1 MPAMSGTEPVGDLA
15 PPAATTSKGLPP
27 AVWVGFAIS
36 ALFLAYFFK
45 DVDWA
50 ELGRVLAG
58 ASWFWLIPSTLLIL
72 STYPIRAYRWW
83 YLLPRVPESTFRNR
97 FSSTVIGFMATS
109 IFPLRA
115 GEVVRAALFSLKSG
129 VPIGVSFASLI
140 LERVL
145 DLICVLLA
153 LGICLAAFPGAASA
167 GSLVMAQ
174 RVGLVLSGVVVL
186 IILVLI
192 ALKLS
197 PNLVR
202 TPLRKVLSL
211 LPEGIGQKIQHLV
224 DSVIQGLTIV
234 EGPGQVA
241 WLLVI
246 SIAHWTVPIVACMV
260 AARTFELPLTFMGSM
275 LIFVFTALAV
285 ALPQAPGFVGVY
297 QVAIVESLKLL
308 DAPLAQANGFALV
321 WWLLSI
327 GPITLT
333 GFAAT
338 WYEGLSLAQGRE
350 SRTTKTS

>member
-1 MPAMSGTEPVGDLA
+1 MSGTEPIGDA
-15 PPAATTSKGLPP
+15 HRPAASNGMPA
-27 AVWVGFAIS
+27 AVWIGFAVS

-58 ASWFWLIPSTLLIL
+58 ARWAWLIPSILLIL

-83 YLLPRVPESTFRNR
+83 YLLPRTPESTFRNR

-129 VPIGVSFASLI
+129 VSFPVSFASLI

-153 LGICLAAFPGAASA
+153 LGLCLAAFPGAAST

-174 RVGLVLSGVVVL
+174 RAGVAFSGVVLV
-186 IILVLI
+186 IVLVLV

-197 PNLVR
+197 PDLVR
-202 TPLRKVLSL
+202 VPLGKVLSL
-211 LPEGIGQKIQHLV
+211 LPEAPRQKIQHLV

-234 EGPGQVA
+234 QGVGEVA

-246 SIAHWTVPIVACMV
+246 SVIHWTIPMLATIA
-260 AARTFELPLTFMGSM
+260 AARTFDLDLSFMGSM

-308 DAPLAQANGFALV
+308 DAPLAQANGFALL

-338 WYEGLSLAQGRE
+338 WYEGFSLAQVKA
-350 SRTTKTS
+350 SRTAPGT

>member
-1 MPAMSGTEPVGDLA
+1 M
-15 PPAATTSKGLPP
+15 
-27 AVWVGFAIS
+27 WIGFAIS

-45 DVDWA
+45 DVDWV

-58 ASWFWLIPSTLLIL
+58 ARWAWLIPSTVLVL
-72 STYPIRAYRWW
+72 STYPVRAYRWW

-97 FSSTVIGFMATS
+97 FTSTVIGFMATS

-145 DLICVLLA
+145 DLICVLFA

-174 RVGLVLSGVVVL
+174 RAGLVLSGVVVL

-192 ALKLS
+192 ALKFS
-197 PNLVR
+197 PDLVR
-202 TPLRKVLSL
+202 VPLGKVLSL
-211 LPEGIGQKIQHLV
+211 LPGGVGKKIQHLV
-224 DSVIQGLTIV
+224 DSVIEGLTIV
-234 EGPGQVA
+234 QGVGEVA
-241 WLLVI
+241 WLLAI
-246 SIAHWTVPIVACMV
+246 SVFHWTIPIVACMV
-260 AARTFELPLTFMGSM
+260 AAKTLDLPLTFMGSM
-275 LIFVFTALAV
+275 VIFVFTALAA

-308 DAPLAQANGFALV
+308 DAPLGQANAFALV

-338 WYEGLSLAQGRE
+338 WLEGLSMAQVRE
-350 SRTTKTS
+350 SRTAKTS